1 MFIKR
6 VAKSDRYTR
15 DKNKLR
21 VERTI
26 PTGKW
31 LLQFLIFFFLFRLTN
46 AILPPQK
53 QHFYKVNIAKSGPH
67 YINKILKSYN
77 IQLTI
82 VFLCTS
88 L

>member
-31 LLQFLIFFFLFRLTN
+31 LLQFLICFSFLDSQMLFCPHN
-46 AILPPQK
+46 N
-53 QHFYKVNIAKSGPH
+53 NIFIK
-67 YINKILKSYN
+67 
-77 IQLTI
+77 
-82 VFLCTS
+82 
-88 L
+88 